1 MKVKTMRN
9 YFKYIIYYS
18 LCIVDSLI
26 NFTSCVFCYYPGC
39 QMAEDFLFSIEYNR
53 AGSVVSNSVETRERK
68 AQEAEDTMRAA
79 KANIE
84 DTIYGQRH

>member
-1 MKVKTMRN
+1 
-9 YFKYIIYYS
+9 
-18 LCIVDSLI
+18 
-26 NFTSCVFCYYPGC
+26 
-39 QMAEDFLFSIEYNR
+39 MAEDFMFSIEYNR